1 MIPLLRGAIPGV
13 VLFAALSG
21 CRDGDPPPLL
31 PDPPGPPAT
40 VVAVS
45 DTSAR
50 AEVGTELAN
59 PLVVRVTDSAGRP
72 VPDVEVAWKVS
83 ADGGIVDPASSRT
96 DASGQAQTRWTLPSK
111 LGSHV
116 ATAVV
121 ADLPPARFRATA
133 GPGPV
138 ARLVPVDT
146 VRTTMVRR
154 ESPLFVLA
162 YDRHGNR
169 IRDAQLTWRSSDTS
183 VVAVSEAGV
192 LRGVRVGRTVV
203 TASAGASTA
212 AVRIEVREYHNDVT
226 SSGIPEEAVVV
237 VGYDAAPR
245 IAFSVPF
252 ATLSPESVTW
262 SVSDPDVLRVD
273 RAGRVTAVGEGRAL
287 VVAVV
292 SGITYLVPYEV
303 RRVRFASVS
312 VGGTSACAL
321 TTDREAL
328 CWGASYRGQLGTTT
342 ALVGIMHSMVW
353 EPSAAPRFVTPD
365 SLRFTQVAVGEEHA
379 CALTPGGEPYCWGV
393 EHALGQRLLLPRE
406 CRQSPRVFGVPCSF
420 TALKVPGISGATQL
434 SAGESGSCT
443 LTAGRS
449 LHCWG
454 RSVSPD
460 LSDGL
465 SVAQVV
471 GSPPSS
477 IDPSWAP
484 GARHW
489 CVLDTGGRLH
499 CAGENSRGQLGSGTR
514 TSSAALVPVAGEH
527 RFRSAALGW
536 RHTCAVTVGDEL
548 YCWGDNLNGQLGLG
562 TSDTLPHPRPER
574 VEAGGP
580 VSAVTAGRL
589 HTCALAAG
597 ESAYCWGGDGITL
610 GLGGSAELERCIG
623 GASCSTKPARVA
635 GGHAWRVIDAGEAG
649 TCGITTAGL
658 LYCWGSVSR
667 GYLPPQ
673 ATPTLVP
680 GQH

>member
-169 IRDAQLTWRSSDTS
+169 IRNAPVTWRSADTS
-183 VVAVSEAGV
+183 VVAVSDGGV
-192 LRGVRVGRTVV
+192 LRGVGVGKTSV
-203 TASAGASTA
+203 TAVAGASTA
-212 AVRIEVREYHNDVT
+212 AIRVEVREYHNYVT
-226 SSGIPEEAVVV
+226 AYQPSGKAVVV
-237 VGYDAAPR
+237 VEYHAAPR
-245 IAFSVPF
+245 ISFSVPF
-252 ATLSPESVTW
+252 TSVSPEFVTW

-273 RAGRVTAVGEGRAL
+273 RSGRVTAVGEGS
-287 VVAVV
+287 AVV
-292 SGITYLVPYEV
+292 LAILDGVTHLVPYEV

-321 TTDREAL
+321 TTEGEAL
-328 CWGASYRGQLGTTT
+328 CWGASYRGQLGTET
-342 ALVGIMHSMVW
+342 ARVGTLHSMVW
-353 EPSAAPRFVTPD
+353 EASAAPRFVTPD
-365 SLRFTQVAVGEEHA
+365 TLRFTRLAVGDEHA
-379 CALTPGGEPYCWGV
+379 CALDSDGQPFCWGV
-393 EHALGQRLLLPRE
+393 AHALGQVLPLPEE
-406 CRQSPRVFGVPCSF
+406 CRQYPRVFGVPCSF
-420 TALKVPGISGATQL
+420 TALRVPGITGAAAL
-434 SAGESGSCT
+434 SAGESGSCVV
-443 LTAGRS
+443 TAGGAVR
-449 LHCWG
+449 CWG

-460 LSDGL
+460 LSAGVP
-465 SVAQVV
+465 VAQVAA
-471 GSPPSS
+471 SPPSS
-477 IDPSWAP
+477 IEPSWTR
-484 GARHW
+484 GSRHW
-489 CVLDTGGRLH
+489 CVLDTGGGLR
-499 CAGENSRGQLGSGTR
+499 CAGDNSRGQLGSGTR
-514 TSSAALVPVAGEH
+514 TSSAALVAVSGEH
-527 RFRSAALGW
+527 RFRSVAVGW
-536 RHTCAVTVGDEL
+536 RHTCAVTVDDDL

-574 VEAGGP
+574 VEAGSP
-580 VSAVTAGRL
+580 VGAITAGRL
-589 HTCALAAG
+589 HTCALTTG
-597 ESAYCWGGDGITL
+597 GSAYCWGGDGITL
-610 GLGGSAELERCIG
+610 GLGGAAGLERCVG
-623 GASCSTKPARVA
+623 GAACSTRPASVA
-635 GGHAWRVIDAGEAG
+635 GGHTWRMIDAGEEA

-658 LYCWGSVSR
+658 LYCWGHVAR
-667 GYLPPQ
+667 GYVPEHP
-673 ATPTLVP
+673 TPTLVP
-680 GQH
+680 GQR